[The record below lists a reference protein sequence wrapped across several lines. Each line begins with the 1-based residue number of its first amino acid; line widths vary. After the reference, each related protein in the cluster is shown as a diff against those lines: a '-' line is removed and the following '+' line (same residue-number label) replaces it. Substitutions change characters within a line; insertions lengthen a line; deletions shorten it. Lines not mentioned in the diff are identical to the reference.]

1 MKKVYIILVIYHF
14 LMVIRG
20 ISQEIEESADI
31 FLEEYSD
38 EFQENFFEALKQKG
52 IENYDKAINSLLE
65 CKRIDT
71 NNKVIDYELAK
82 AYFKI
87 KEYVLAQEYAVVTVN
102 SNPEN
107 IWYLNILVDI
117 IQRQGNTINAL
128 QNTIP
133 YKNIKLR
140 ENLALIYYKD
150 RNYKEAEA
158 ILKEININYYTT
170 TLYQKILKAK
180 KNSTSIKKEDKR
192 TKKKQVINPLKELKT
207 KLDILIAKNN
217 FKEAEKISTEAL
229 ESFPMQPYFYYIKGL
244 SCNKNDKYKKATEI
258 LESGLDYLLDGDL
271 LNKKIFRELAVA
283 YTALGNISKA
293 EMYLGRIKK

>member
-1 MKKVYIILVIYHF
+1 MKKKVYIILVIYHF

-71 NNKVIDYELAK
+71 NNTVIDYELAK
-82 AYFKI
+82 AYMVINK
-87 KEYVLAQEYAVVTVN
+87 YVLAQEYAIAAVK

-107 IWYLNILVDI
+107 RWYLQTLVNIV
-117 IQRQGNTINAL
+117 QWQGNTISAL
-128 QNTIP
+128 QHTIA

-140 ENLALIYYKD
+140 ENLELIYYKD
-150 RNYKEAEA
+150 RNYKEAETIIKEKQA
-158 ILKEININYYTT
+158 I
-170 TLYQKILKAK
+170 
-180 KNSTSIKKEDKR
+180 S
-192 TKKKQVINPLKELKT
+192 PLETLKT
-207 KLDILIAKNN
+207 KLEALIVKNN
-217 FKEAEKISTEAL
+217 FVAVGKISAEAL
-229 ESFPMQPYFYYIKGL
+229 ESFPLQPYFYYTYGL
-244 SCNKNDKYKKATEI
+244 SYNKNAKYKKAIEI
-258 LESGLDYLLDGDL
+258 LENGLDYLLDEDPL
-271 LNKKIFRELAVA
+271 SEKIYSELAAA

-293 EMYLGRIKK
+293 YMYLDKIKK